1 MIGGSILTISGVE
14 SKTIYVNESG
24 WWITSFNNSS
34 TPLNDALKF
43 SSPGDVVIVYSNG
56 SIVGV
61 IPIENI
67 LATNWLPVFG
77 LIVLAVSIS
86 FVFTLA
92 LGYRASGRLDTG
104 EMRRAIAG
112 AILIGIHCLLFL
124 SITFNI
130 ARDVVVGAYVGGLSS
145 VIGYYFGSRSA
156 QQVER
161 EEGFLKVENVEF
173 RCNDKRQIVISLRNG
188 TKRSVVVDAV
198 YVNGKSQK
206 INRVAIEPKSVKDV
220 VLDFD
225 WSENE
230 VYNIKVCTSEG
241 ICLKEVSK
249 A

>member
-1 MIGGSILTISGVE
+1 
-14 SKTIYVNESG
+14 
-24 WWITSFNNSS
+24 
-34 TPLNDALKF
+34 
-43 SSPGDVVIVYSNG
+43 
-56 SIVGV
+56 
-61 IPIENI
+61 
-67 LATNWLPVFG
+67 
-77 LIVLAVSIS
+77 
-86 FVFTLA
+86 
-92 LGYRASGRLDTG
+92 
-104 EMRRAIAG
+104 
-112 AILIGIHCLLFL
+112 
-124 SITFNI
+124 
-130 ARDVVVGAYVGGLSS
+130 
-145 VIGYYFGSRSA
+145 
-156 QQVER
+156 VER

-173 RCNDKRQIVISLRNG
+173 RCDDKRQIVISLRNG